1 MIQKNQEG
9 LSAGFG
15 FAACPPL
22 KEINPSLS
30 NRSLGDITE
39 RFVAQK
45 GRTPSNY
52 ELYLSSSSD
61 ICYHSTPQLT
71 SNLFAK
77 NRVLQ
82 DERASEIVGG
92 EIQGNYIGN
101 FQRRKRTILANS
113 EEGTCF
119 QDLLETKIQSRKFL
133 AAQSLTLN
141 RKLIEL
147 IKRFF

>member
-15 FAACPPL
+15 VCGMSATQRDQ
-22 KEINPSLS
+22 PSLS

-92 EIQGNYIGN
+92 EIQGNYRE
-101 FQRRKRTILANS
+101 FQRRK
-113 EEGTCF
+113 E
-119 QDLLETKIQSRKFL
+119 QY
-133 AAQSLTLN
+133 
-141 RKLIEL
+141 
-147 IKRFF
+147 